1 MKRSFSFTS
10 QRKETIEKIE
20 TEDDFS
26 EAFETVLDLKQS
38 TLKEE
43 PDFDKLESA
52 NLRER
57 TRALKILIN
66 AFPNLSQHERVNLF
80 NILTRQ
86 LAAEKDKDAKC
97 LIVML
102 FEKLALDSAH
112 DCRLIISTLLSQVE
126 TDSTKLKCQIF
137 NSIMAILKIKQLEQQ
152 QFGSNSFLNTINQLS
167 ILAIEELSCSHHRI
181 RAISLRLLATLSPI
195 ITRIK
200 QDFNSKN
207 LSDPTISEFLNGD
220 QIQTIIHNFVCD
232 PDPRVRHTA
241 LTMLVELHHRRSIL
255 DLKWY
260 QLSINCLKD
269 DYEQVRSAA
278 LSLVWVLSGLYPNEK
293 IPLSNGS
300 KESIS
305 LVDDAFI
312 KICDMIS
319 DGSVKIRSKACAILG
334 SCRDVSEI
342 ILLQTFSK
350 EVMSHLKRKNPIK
363 SGGGGSKNKKQRQL
377 PKPEG
382 DFDVE
387 SDEFRLLDS
396 GACGAFIRGLED
408 EYQEVRNASIDS
420 ICKLCMYSTKFAE
433 RAKDFLVDMFHDEI
447 DSVRLNAINSL
458 QKIGTYTKIIL
469 DYEQLQ
475 NTLDVLG
482 DSNSKIR
489 EATRGMLSVTKLL
502 NSESAAKFIEV
513 LMKNMDR
520 YPDDQLSIFRCFVQF
535 ARINWKYIE
544 KFIPRFFNL
553 EPYIKPKEIYLESP
567 QHIGHLIIS
576 FNALLKNEKIAKKLP
591 DYSFR
596 QFVFLREKF
605 PDCFPDKVLQ
615 KNDANQSL
623 AMDGVEEGEI
633 LDSVFMGEKA
643 EMLDSTEENTVDMLE
658 KDKLD
663 LHGFIEQTLGAFVNL
678 SFLMKANNW
687 KGALSIV
694 GVCSKDLIYIARTIS
709 SLSGKAEFAI
719 LYLECLQTIIEIK
732 KNFHRNYF
740 SDKAANLAANLI
752 ILSYA
757 MENNFLGV
765 TDRARHF
772 TMNLRIIANIIWIIG
787 VSKPTYLHDSSPPT
801 IKNLI
806 QLLNRRVQIVQDKFQ
821 NEDFFYKS
829 LVDLNKL
836 LQKNILEDSLTTSD
850 IIPIFD
856 YVENFTLYDIDL
868 RNMMKRCEAK
878 LIKQT
883 TSNKVFV
890 AGFPLRVF
898 IEAEISNI
906 TDTRSI
912 GIQVTMP
919 DKKVHHFWP
928 PSSHFMITR
937 PFQYQLRTHV
947 EISQLPW
954 TDACNILVEIVRYF
968 DPDLPDLDRY
978 IVCQANIR
986 QSNSIVVVGLYDS
999 ANTVS
1004 LSKEPLKLSIWPK
1017 EPRSKFSLNSE
1028 NSIGNPGIL

>member
-1 MKRSFSFTS
+1 MKRSFSFSS
-10 QRKETIEKIE
+10 QKKEIE
-20 TEDDFS
+20 TEEDFS
-26 EAFETVLDLKQS
+26 EAFEVVLDLKQN
-38 TLKEE
+38 TLKNE
-43 PDFDKLESA
+43 PDINNLEST

-57 TRALKILIN
+57 THALKLLIN
-66 AFPNLSQHERVNLF
+66 AFPNLNQDARSNLF
-80 NILTRQ
+80 EILTTQ
-86 LAAEKDKDAKC
+86 IAAEKDKDAKC

-102 FEKLALDSAH
+102 FEKLALDSAC
-112 DCRLIISTLLSQVE
+112 DCRLIISTLLGQVQ

-152 QFGSNSFLNTINQLS
+152 QLGSNSFLDTIHQLS
-167 ILAIEELSCSHHRI
+167 ILAIEELSSSHHRI
-181 RAISLRLLATLSPI
+181 RTISLRLLATLSPI

-200 QDFNSKN
+200 RDFNSKN
-207 LSDPTISEFLNGD
+207 LSDSTILEFLTDD
-220 QIQTIIHNFVCD
+220 QIQTIIHNFVRD
-232 PDPRVRHTA
+232 PDPRVRHIA
-241 LTMLVELHHRRSIL
+241 LTMLVELHHRGSIL

-293 IPLSNGS
+293 IPLGNGT
-300 KESIS
+300 KESIL
-305 LVDDAFI
+305 LVNDAFI

-319 DGSVKIRSKACAILG
+319 DGSVKIRSKACANLG
-334 SCRDVSEI
+334 SCRDVSEA

-350 EVMSHLKRKNPIK
+350 EIMSHLKRKNPIK
-363 SGGGGSKNKKQRQL
+363 SGGGGSKSKKQRQL
-377 PKPEG
+377 PKPDG

-420 ICKLCMYSTKFAE
+420 ICKLCMYSTKFSE

-458 QKIGTYTKIIL
+458 QKIGTCTKITL

-489 EATRGMLSVTKLL
+489 EATRGMLSVIKLL
-502 NSESAAKFIEV
+502 NSESAAKFIEG

-535 ARINWKYIE
+535 ARINGDYIE

-567 QHIGHLIIS
+567 QHIGHLIIA
-576 FNALLKNEKIAKKLP
+576 FNASPKNEKILKKLP

-596 QFVFLREKF
+596 QYVYLREKF
-605 PDCFPDKVLQ
+605 PDCFPDIKILQ
-615 KNDANQSL
+615 EGDLTQSL
-623 AMDGVEEGEI
+623 TMDGVEEGEI
-633 LDSVFMGEKA
+633 LDSILIE
-643 EMLDSTEENTVDMLE
+643 E
-658 KDKLD
+658 KDEILESSIIKEKTVGMIEKGKLD
-663 LHGFIEQTLGAFVNL
+663 MHKFIEQTLGAFVNL

-732 KNFHRNYF
+732 KSFHQNHF
-740 SDKAANLAANLI
+740 SDKAVKHAANLI
-752 ILSYA
+752 TLSYA

-772 TMNLRIIANIIWIIG
+772 TINLRVIANIIWIIG
-787 VSKPTYLHDSSPPT
+787 VSKPTYLSDSSPSA

-806 QLLNRRVQIVQDKFQ
+806 QLLSRRVQIVQEKFK
-821 NEDFFYKS
+821 NEDFFYAS
-829 LVDLNKL
+829 LVDLCEL
-836 LQKNILEDSLTTSD
+836 LQKITLEDGLTTSN

-856 YVENFTLYDIDL
+856 FVENFTLYDIDL
-868 RNMMKRCEAK
+868 RNMVKRCEAK

-906 TDTRSI
+906 TDTRSV
-912 GIQVTMP
+912 GIQVTLP

-928 PSSHFMITR
+928 PSSHFVITR

-947 EISQLPW
+947 EISQSPW
-954 TDACNILVEIVRYF
+954 TDACNILVEIVRSF
-968 DPDLPDLDRY
+968 DPDLPELDRY
-978 IVCQANIR
+978 IVCQANNRHGNNIA
-986 QSNSIVVVGLYDS
+986 VVGLYNS

-1017 EPRSKFSLNSE
+1017 EPRFKFSLNSE
-1028 NSIGNPGIL
+1028 NSNPSML